1 MFTASTPL
9 VVFIAI
15 ALIFIAF
22 ICLVA
27 IYFVVI
33 NKEAISPIEA
43 TAKKFAIKAHKSVH
57 QKYSGKP
64 YSYHLKMVRYY
75 AFKYKHL
82 IPENNLPL
90 VLAGCWVHDCIEDA
104 RITYNDILKV
114 LGKDIAE
121 IAYALTNDKGST
133 RIERA
138 GENYYKGINETT
150 YAGFI
155 KICDRLANIKHGY
168 DNKSSMLEKY
178 RKEHHNFKEKLY
190 FEPYKPMF
198 DELEQLLEINND

>member
-1 MFTASTPL
+1 MISQSIPL
-9 VVFIAI
+9 YI
-15 ALIFIAF
+15 ALITVLVFLVLIFFTARYFI
-22 ICLVA
+22 
-27 IYFVVI
+27 VI
-33 NKEAISPIEA
+33 NKEAISSIESD
-43 TAKKFAIKAHKSVH
+43 AKKFAIKAHKSVY
-57 QKYSGKP
+57 QKYNSKP
-64 YSYHLKMVRYY
+64 YSYHLKMVRDY

-121 IAYALTNDKGST
+121 IAYALTNDKGRT
-133 RIERA
+133 RTERA

-150 YAGFI
+150 FAGFI
-155 KICDRLANIKHGY
+155 KICDRLANTKHSY
-168 DNKSSMLEKY
+168 DTQSGMLDKY
-178 RKEHHNFKEKLY
+178 RKEYNDFKRHLY

-198 DELEQLLEINND
+198 DELEELLEINN